1 MEIVKYFKNLL
12 NCEEELER
20 CKQDLALRPD
30 FNLVDFFLFFDKEKQ
45 GFCGREEFEEAL
57 SELGLQ
63 FQQQNLLLFLQRFIK
78 GEAETLKFYDFSEA
92 FLPLLSDYAELLNQ
106 RKPINIDFQFKYRE
120 VNYKNLKNSSFFFK
134 IAVFP
139 RNEKINRTNDKDSFR
154 KRRG

>member
-1 MEIVKYFKNLL
+1 MESQLNETNAIKESQLKEDSHQWNHEEITQDILKYFKTLL

-45 GFCGREEFEEAL
+45 GYCGKEEFQEVFT
-57 SELGLQ
+57 ELGVQ
-63 FQQQNLLLFLQRFIK
+63 FQSENLILFLKRFIK
-78 GEAETLKFYDFSEA
+78 GDGETLKFYDFSEA

-120 VNYKNLKNSSFFFK
+120 VLLFFL
-134 IAVFP
+134 
-139 RNEKINRTNDKDSFR
+139 
-154 KRRG
+154 